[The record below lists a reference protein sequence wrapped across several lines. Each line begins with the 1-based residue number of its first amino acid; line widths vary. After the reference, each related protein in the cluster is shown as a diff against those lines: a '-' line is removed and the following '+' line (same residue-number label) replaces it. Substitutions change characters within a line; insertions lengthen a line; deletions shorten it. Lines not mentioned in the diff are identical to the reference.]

1 MRRILLRTLVK
12 NDSKNQ
18 LCRNFS
24 EMPISTIFT
33 GGGLFFAAV
42 AGYSTCGL
50 WLLKIQLLPLQK
62 GIEKLNTETKERI
75 EKLGTETKER
85 TDKLGTESKE
95 RTDKL
100 EMKLDIK
107 FDGLSKEIKESG
119 DKMNKEIKES
129 NEKVNSRVDSVLL
142 RSLDL
147 QRVPKP
153 AGE

>member
-62 GIEKLNTETKERI
+62 GIEKLNTETKER
-75 EKLGTETKER
+75 
-85 TDKLGTESKE
+85 TDKLGTEMKE

-100 EMKLDIK
+100 EMK